1 MSLEF
6 NVGQQGPTKVT
17 GNCDTRDE
25 LEKSIVQA
33 VESGLS
39 QNKTAARYMVACSTV
54 NNIMKEHRKQ
64 QIEKQNDLRHRIMR
78 RAWV

>member
-1 MSLEF
+1 
-6 NVGQQGPTKVT
+6 
-17 GNCDTRDE
+17 
-25 LEKSIVQA
+25 
-33 VESGLS
+33 
-39 QNKTAARYMVACSTV
+39 V